1 VQGGVVL
8 NVDMPAAVARLN
20 EAALRVRSRI
30 VL

>member
-1 VQGGVVL
+1 VQDGVVL
-8 NVDMPAAVARLN
+8 NVDMPSAVARLN